1 MKNKNSVRNEMLY
14 ERITDALDSK
24 NIPIAANREVIEI
37 VLDCIDED
45 ICIPG
50 MIIVEGEKSLC
61 TPELVNKIKDVM
73 R

>member
-24 NIPIAANREVIEI
+24 NIPIAANKEVIET
-37 VLDCIDED
+37 VLDCVDED
-45 ICIPG
+45 ICAPG
-50 MIIVEGEKSLC
+50 MIVIEGEKSLC
-61 TPELVNKIKDVM
+61 TPELVDKIREAM